1 MTVGWRNGVMR
12 LRPLTVIALLT
23 LLTLAAVT
31 TEAWARAGSGGSRGS
46 RSYSPPAQ
54 PSSPVS
60 PRTPMSPAR
69 PAPAPMSSPRPSMFG
84 GLMGAIGGFMLG
96 GLLGSL
102 LFGGL
107 GAGAGIGL
115 LDILLVVGG
124 VFLLFKLMQARRQQQ
139 PQPAYAGAGGWSG
152 GDRPE
157 PMQSTAVVEP
167 SAADV
172 DLDRGLAHIRQMDAS
187 FDAAALASDAA
198 ETFRTVQ
205 NAVAARDLA
214 PLAGRI
220 APELLEGLQRQ
231 VDELRQQGQINRLE
245 RIQIERTEVT
255 EAWQE
260 RGSDFVTVAI
270 VGTLLD
276 YVVDAAGRVV
286 AGSST
291 VPDRFEEHWTFTR
304 PVGTRPWQ
312 LTAIQT
318 G

>member
-1 MTVGWRNGVMR
+1 
-12 LRPLTVIALLT
+12 
-23 LLTLAAVT
+23 
-31 TEAWARAGSGGSRGS
+31 
-46 RSYSPPAQ
+46 
-54 PSSPVS
+54 
-60 PRTPMSPAR
+60 
-69 PAPAPMSSPRPSMFG
+69 MFG
-84 GLMGAIGGFMLG
+84 GLMGGIGGFMLG
-96 GLLGSL
+96 GLLGGL

-124 VFLLFKLMQARRQQQ
+124 VFLLFKLMQTRRQSQ

-152 GDRPE
+152 GNRPE
-157 PMQSTAVVEP
+157 PMESTAVAEP

-172 DLDRGLAHIRQMDAS
+172 ELDRGLAHIRQMDAS

-220 APELLEGLQRQ
+220 APELLEGLERQ
-231 VDELRQQGQINRLE
+231 VAELRQRGQVNRLE
-245 RIQIERTEVT
+245 RIQIDRTEVT

-260 RGSDFVTVAI
+260 RGRDFVTVAI

-291 VPDRFEEHWTFTR
+291 VPDRFEEYWTFTR
-304 PVGTRPWQ
+304 SVGTRPWH

>member
-1 MTVGWRNGVMR
+1 MKIRPMTVV
-12 LRPLTVIALLT
+12 ALLT
-23 LLTLAAVT
+23 LLTLAGVATDV
-31 TEAWARAGSGGSRGS
+31 WARAGSGGSRGS
-46 RSYSPPAQ
+46 RSYSPPA
-54 PSSPVS
+54 PSHPASPVTPS
-60 PRTPMSPAR
+60 TPMSPAR
-69 PAPAPMSSPRPSMFG
+69 PTPAPMSAPRPSMFG
-84 GLMGAIGGFMLG
+84 GMMGAIGGFMLG

-115 LDILLVVGG
+115 LDILLIAGG
-124 VFLLFKLMQARRQQQ
+124 LFLLFKFMQARRQQQ
-139 PQPAYAGAGGWSG
+139 PEPAYAGAPGWGGNQS
-152 GDRPE
+152 PQ
-157 PMQSTAVVEP
+157 PMQSAAVAEP
-167 SAADV
+167 TAADV
-172 DLDRGLAHIRQMDAS
+172 DLERGLAHIRQMDAT

-205 NAVAARDLA
+205 AAVTARDVR

-220 APELLEGLQRQ
+220 APELLEGLERQ
-231 VDELRQQGQINRLE
+231 CAEARQSGQINRLE

-276 YVVDAAGRVV
+276 YVVDATGRVV

-291 VPDRFEEHWTFTR
+291 VPERFEEYWTFTR
-304 PVGTRPWQ
+304 SVGTRSWQ

>member
-1 MTVGWRNGVMR
+1 
-12 LRPLTVIALLT
+12 
-23 LLTLAAVT
+23 
-31 TEAWARAGSGGSRGS
+31 
-46 RSYSPPAQ
+46 
-54 PSSPVS
+54 
-60 PRTPMSPAR
+60 MSPAR
-69 PAPAPMSSPRPSMFG
+69 PPAPMNAPRPSMFG

-107 GAGAGIGL
+107 GAGAGNGL

-124 VFLLFKLMQARRQQQ
+124 VFLLFKFMQARRQSQ
-139 PQPAYAGAGGWSG
+139 PQPASAGAAGWSG
-152 GDRPE
+152 SQRSE
-157 PMQSTAVVEP
+157 PMQYAAVAEP
-167 SAADV
+167 SAADL
-172 DLDRGLAHIRQMDAS
+172 DLDRGLAHIRQMDAG
-187 FDAAALASDAA
+187 FDAAAMASDAA
-198 ETFRTVQ
+198 EMFRSVQ
-205 NAVAARDLA
+205 NAVAARDLG

-220 APELLEGLQRQ
+220 APELLEGVARQ
-231 VDELRQQGQINRLE
+231 VEELKQRGHINRLE

-260 RGSDFVTVAI
+260 RGYDYVTVAI
-270 VGTLLD
+270 VATLLD

-291 VPDRFEEHWTFTR
+291 VPDRFAEYWTFTR
-304 PVGTRPWQ
+304 PVGARPWQ